1 MCVLHIEYL
10 YGYMQPHK
18 VWTRVTIL
26 LQEKLFRKFPESI
39 HKFPN
44 GKISGENFRE
54 FPENVGKIPDGKISG
69 ENFREIPGNS
79 GKFRE
84 NSRRENFRGNFR
96 GKFRENL
103 FSRQP
108 NL

>member
-1 MCVLHIEYL
+1 MCKSPQDV
-10 YGYMQPHK
+10 
-18 VWTRVTIL
+18 VTSNVNKFPDIKIS
-26 LQEKLFRKFPESI
+26 EETCHEFSENVRKF
-39 HKFPN
+39 
-44 GKISGENFRE
+44 
-54 FPENVGKIPDGKISG
+54 PDGKISG

-96 GKFRENL
+96 GKFGENL

>member
-1 MCVLHIEYL
+1 MLTL
-10 YGYMQPHK
+10 PTGK
-18 VWTRVTIL
+18 FL
-26 LQEKLFRKFPESI
+26 EKISRKF
-39 HKFPN
+39 
-44 GKISGENFRE
+44 R
-54 FPENVGKIPDGKISG
+54 ENVGKISDGKISG

-84 NSRRENFRGNFR
+84 TFRRENFRGNFR
-96 GKFRENL
+96 REFRENL

>member
-1 MCVLHIEYL
+1 MY
-10 YGYMQPHK
+10 
-18 VWTRVTIL
+18 IL
-26 LQEKLFRKFPESI
+26 TYRLCMIFLLCKTLSCILKNGSKFSDE
-39 HKFPN
+39 
-44 GKISGENFRE
+44 KISGENFRE
-54 FPENVGKIPDGKISG
+54 FPENVGKFPDGKIFG

>member
-1 MCVLHIEYL
+1 MYVFLAGSISSIHI
-10 YGYMQPHK
+10 GMQP
-18 VWTRVTIL
+18 
-26 LQEKLFRKFPESI
+26 LQ
-39 HKFPN
+39 
-44 GKISGENFRE
+44 E

-69 ENFREIPGNS
+69 ETFREIPGNS

-84 NSRRENFRGNFR
+84 TFRRENFRGNFR